1 MTFEEGKRWPLDEKG
16 PDLNCFS
23 ASLRQG
29 RQTSPASPHFQE
41 IVPQADQSPF
51 GFDLLQS
58 PKEKL
63 TETSGLFDLAEYRF
77 HTLFSLGVN
86 LPSLFGFQ
94 LPAHPVH
101 YAHIFGDSSS
111 WSRLGLF

>member
-1 MTFEEGKRWPLDEKG
+1 MKKKT
-16 PDLNCFS
+16 DLSYFR

-29 RQTSPASPHFQE
+29 GQTSPASPHFQE

-51 GFDLLQS
+51 SFDLFQS

-63 TETSGLFDLAEYRF
+63 TETSGLFDLSEDCF

-86 LPSLFGFQ
+86 LPSLFGLQ

-101 YAHIFGDSSS
+101 YAHIFGDASS
-111 WSRLGLF
+111 WSKLGLF